1 MLERPRHLFLNPFI
15 NYYSFSL
22 SLHFRFSISLSFSY
36 FSLCERQTHQWKVD
50 NFWGLVVGNLTT
62 GIGMGWWKRS
72 HNVHH
77 VCCNSIEHDPDI
89 QHM

>member
-1 MLERPRHLFLNPFI
+1 L
-15 NYYSFSL
+15 
-22 SLHFRFSISLSFSY
+22 
-36 FSLCERQTHQWKVD
+36 QTHQWKVD